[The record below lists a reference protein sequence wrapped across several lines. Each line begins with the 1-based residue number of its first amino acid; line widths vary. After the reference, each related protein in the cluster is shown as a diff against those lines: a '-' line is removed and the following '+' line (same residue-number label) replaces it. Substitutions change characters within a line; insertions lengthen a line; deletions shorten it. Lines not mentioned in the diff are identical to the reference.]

1 MEQIAGQ
8 VSEKDFE
15 AALKGLNEL
24 NISNCVYD
32 QFKSE
37 SDKILDV
44 FLTCHTDGDY
54 QNKIAIKCL
63 NLLKRS
69 CALGESFQNEIIS
82 KEPLLGNISKIL
94 NDDGIPENVRLN
106 CLQLLANLC
115 VQNKPNQQRILKE
128 FKEYLLKCI
137 QANTGFTNAATM
149 LVYNAFI
156 YKADIGLDAQEL
168 LTVLLENV
176 ETNRRIQQEAPE
188 FVAIFLEYLMCDSNE
203 VVEGYERI
211 ECEKRILFVRYL
223 NEYIRQDQHRRSRPL
238 QQDLFKHLLV
248 DFKKKSDCVLKT
260 VDSYLDGE
268 KTDEVFTLL
277 AFFADATCVEPYGS
291 FLRQDG
297 ALFLNMG
304 CLLRQLQ
311 TIGKNEN
318 GNMFTPVQKIEEILK
333 VKQGNSELNIEQDI
347 SFTLKSSLVKALAN
361 LSYKNKK
368 NQNLARDMQ
377 IMAAILECTNLDA
390 RNPLIKEWSILAIRN
405 LCDDNLE
412 NQKFVASLTKIGDAE
427 NSLLTEYNSA
437 GGTIRIKDGCSAPS
451 PSSRGQ

>member
-223 NEYIRQDQHRRSRPL
+223 NEYIRQDQDRRSRPL

>member
-115 VQNKPNQQRILKE
+115 VQNKPNQQRILEE

-176 ETNRRIQQEAPE
+176 ETNRRTQQEAPE

-223 NEYIRQDQHRRSRPL
+223 NEYIRQDQDRRSRPL

>member
-1 MEQIAGQ
+1 MEQIAQ
-8 VSEKDFE
+8 KVAEKDFE
-15 AALKGLNEL
+15 AALHALNEL
-24 NISNCVYD
+24 NISSCDYD
-32 QFKSE
+32 HFKSE
-37 SDKILDV
+37 SDRILET
-44 FLTCHTDGDY
+44 FLTCHGDSDRS
-54 QNKIAIKCL
+54 KIAIKCL

-69 CALGESFQNEIIS
+69 CAMGESFQNEIIS
-82 KEPLLGNISKIL
+82 KELFLSHIKRIVE
-94 NDDGIPENVRLN
+94 DDSIPESVRLN

-115 VQNKPNQQRILKE
+115 VQNKPNQQRILNE
-128 FKEYLLKCI
+128 FKEYLLKNI
-137 QANTGFTNAATM
+137 EANSNFTNAATM
-149 LVYNAFI
+149 IVYNAFI

-168 LTVLLENV
+168 LTVLLANV
-176 ETNRRIQQEAPE
+176 ETNRLAQQEAPE
-188 FVAIFLEYLMCDSNE
+188 FVGIFLEYLMCDSNE
-203 VVEGYERI
+203 VVDGYERI
-211 ECEKRILFVRYL
+211 ECGKRILFVRYL
-223 NEYIRQDQHRRSRPL
+223 NEYIRQDHDRRGRPL

-260 VDSYLDGE
+260 VDNYLDGE
-268 KTDEVFTLL
+268 KTNEVFTLL
-277 AFFADATCVEPYGS
+277 VFFADATCVEPYGS

-311 TIGKNEN
+311 AIGKSET

-333 VKQGNSELNIEQDI
+333 VKQGNSELSIEHDI
-347 SFTLKSSLVKALAN
+347 SFSLKSSLVKALVN

-412 NQKFVASLTKIGDAE
+412 NQKFVASLTKVGDAE

-437 GGTIRIKDGCSAPS
+437 GGTIRIKDSSTCS

>member
-1 MEQIAGQ
+1 M
-8 VSEKDFE
+8 
-15 AALKGLNEL
+15 
-24 NISNCVYD
+24 
-32 QFKSE
+32 
-37 SDKILDV
+37 

-223 NEYIRQDQHRRSRPL
+223 NEYIRQDQDRRSRPL

-304 CLLRQLQ
+304 CEYHSLIS
-311 TIGKNEN
+311 TI
-318 GNMFTPVQKIEEILK
+318 T
-333 VKQGNSELNIEQDI
+333 
-347 SFTLKSSLVKALAN
+347 
-361 LSYKNKK
+361 
-368 NQNLARDMQ
+368 
-377 IMAAILECTNLDA
+377 
-390 RNPLIKEWSILAIRN
+390 
-405 LCDDNLE
+405 
-412 NQKFVASLTKIGDAE
+412 
-427 NSLLTEYNSA
+427 
-437 GGTIRIKDGCSAPS
+437 
-451 PSSRGQ
+451 